1 MSLLQS
7 TGMAPWYTTVGDSRK
22 GFHEICQA
30 EHGKNLSLKILII
43 LVLATS
49 AQHKYCCELGTLVV
63 SVAAIIVISCISGA
77 IEDLHELV
85 HKRDS

>member
-7 TGMAPWYTTVGDSRK
+7 TGMAPWYTTVGNSRK
-22 GFHEICQA
+22 GFHEICKA
-30 EHGKNLSLKILII
+30 VRGKNLSLEILII

-63 SVAAIIVISCISGA
+63 SMAAIIVISRISGA
-77 IEDLHELV
+77 IKDLHKLM
-85 HKRDS
+85 HKRDG